1 MNKIN
6 KNKNKYSMEV
16 DYDMIIKIV
25 LIGDSSVGKTNIM
38 NKYLKNV
45 FKEDSRATVG
55 VEFGSKQFIID
66 NHKIKAQIWDTAG
79 QERYR
84 SITNAYYKGAKGA
97 FIVYDI
103 TRKET
108 FDDIDKWRN
117 ELIASCNQEVTIM
130 LIGNKCDLEERR
142 QISKEQGE
150 EKAKSFGFSFLETS
164 ALSGENLENGFES
177 LIKEI
182 YQKYKVEQRR
192 GDDMK
197 LDGSGEEIKIGKSK
211 KKKRCC

>member
-6 KNKNKYSMEV
+6 KNKNKYSMEE
-16 DYDMIIKIV
+16 DYDMIFKIV

-38 NKYLKNV
+38 NKYLKNI

-108 FDDIDKWRN
+108 FESVDRWLSDLVSSCDKN
-117 ELIASCNQEVTIM
+117 LTII
-130 LIGNKCDLEERR
+130 LIGNKNDLEDQR
-142 QISKEQGE
+142 QVSKEQGE
-150 EKAKSFGFSFLETS
+150 EKAKTFQLAFLETS
-164 ALSGENLENGFES
+164 ALSGENLEKGFNM
-177 LIKEI
+177 LITEV
-182 YQKYKVEQRR
+182 YQKNKSELDKNDYLNL
-192 GDDMK
+192 GDAV
-197 LDGSGEEIKIGKSK
+197 EEIQLNESENEK
-211 KKKRCC
+211 KCC